1 MKKKING
8 SKIRVYND
16 VLSTTELKKE
26 EDQSV
31 NLENEKIVVSQDDAA
46 KIKALEVTVLRAK
59 IELADLVTQIQDLK
73 NRELFILNA
82 VKNGKDEMI
91 SAIRV
96 MAKAYGIDPDGILD
110 DKKWNLNT
118 SEMVFYRVK

>member
-96 MAKAYGIDPDGILD
+96 MAKSYGIDPDE
-110 DKKWNLNT
+110 NRTRRSRYSNP
-118 SEMVFYRVK
+118 RP

>member
-1 MKKKING
+1 MASI
-8 SKIRVYND
+8 
-16 VLSTTELKKE
+16 LM
-26 EDQSV
+26 
-31 NLENEKIVVSQDDAA
+31 
-46 KIKALEVTVLRAK
+46 K